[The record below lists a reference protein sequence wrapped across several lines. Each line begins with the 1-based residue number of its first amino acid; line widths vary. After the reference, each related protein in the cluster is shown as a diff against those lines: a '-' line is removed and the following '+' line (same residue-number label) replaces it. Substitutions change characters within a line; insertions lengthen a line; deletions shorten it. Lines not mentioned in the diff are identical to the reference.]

1 MSIYNEMIQAEVIID
16 HHESDLYVRACP
28 TSEAILAN
36 HGHKPGGMM
45 PYSFIYQGDLWYEIP
60 GEPS

>member
-1 MSIYNEMIQAEVIID
+1 MSIYSEMIQAYVEVE
-16 HHESDLYVRACP
+16 HHECGLCVKADP

-36 HGHKPGGMM
+36 HGHKPGGML

-60 GEPS
+60 TS